1 MATAVAREQRACP
14 RVAVALD
21 VRLGRKVGNDV
32 IGRSHDLSASGAR
45 VVTDRP
51 LRIDEELEFA
61 LDLPHGAHLTGTVRV
76 LRQHR
81 HDMYALRFE
90 HIEPRASGLLGDFV
104 DARAH
109 GPARAS

>member
-1 MATAVAREQRACP
+1 MATTVAREQRACP
-14 RVAVALD
+14 RVAVALE

-32 IGRSHDLSASGAR
+32 IAHSHDLSASGAR

-51 LRIDEELEFA
+51 LRIDEELAFA
-61 LDLPHGAHLTGTVRV
+61 FDLPRGAHLSGRARV

-90 HIEPRASGLLGDFV
+90 RVEPEGQTLLVDFV
-104 DARAH
+104 EALN
-109 GPARAS
+109 